1 MQQKFESKFLQ
12 TLEIKK
18 FETENGPGKLDHTQ
32 KSLVYAEKLTK
43 VNDSKQKSVDLQQIK
58 AEEVKV

>member
-43 VNDSKQKSVDLQQIK
+43 LNDSKQKSVDLQ
-58 AEEVKV
+58 